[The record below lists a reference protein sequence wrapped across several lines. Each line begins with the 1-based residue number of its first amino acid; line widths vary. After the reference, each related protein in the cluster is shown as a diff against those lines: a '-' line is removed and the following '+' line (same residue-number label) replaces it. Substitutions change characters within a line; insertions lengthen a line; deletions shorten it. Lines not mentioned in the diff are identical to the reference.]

1 MPDEVRT
8 LPALTKEGFEAML
21 AESMP
26 QVTKSG
32 MRIDAMDHGSC
43 RVRVS
48 PDLHMAR
55 PGGTLSGP
63 TMFAM
68 ADLALYGAVLSMI
81 GPVPLAVTSH
91 MTINFLRKPALKDLI
106 AEARVLR
113 LGKKLAYGEILL
125 HSDGE
130 ADPVA
135 HATGAYAIPGHRP
148 APGGAGG

>member
-1 MPDEVRT
+1 MAQEVRT
-8 LPALTKEGFEAML
+8 GPALTVEGFEALL
-21 AESMP
+21 AEGMP
-26 QVTKSG
+26 QVAKSG
-32 MRIDAMDHGSC
+32 LRIDAMDYGSC

-125 HSDGE
+125 HSEGE

-135 HATGAYAIPGHRP
+135 HATGAYAIPGRRP
-148 APGGAGG
+148 AAGSEE